1 MGMEKGA
8 EAEIERKGQS
18 RETGKGQNQG
28 TERGQDPAIERGL
41 DQEIVEI
48 VPDLGTEDG
57 QGPVTGVIAGD
68 QDPGP
73 VTGKGPGIAGGRGPS
88 RGTGTGAGAGAESV
102 GGEQCTGKISVNGK
116 SVGFLV
122 D

>member
-1 MGMEKGA
+1 MEKSSASPFEHTVYFVYGGA
-8 EAEIERKGQS
+8 RIFP
-18 RETGKGQNQG
+18 
-28 TERGQDPAIERGL
+28 TE
-41 DQEIVEI
+41 
-48 VPDLGTEDG
+48 
-57 QGPVTGVIAGD
+57 
-68 QDPGP
+68 
-73 VTGKGPGIAGGRGPS
+73 KGPGIAGGRGPS